1 MSLNSQ
7 SIYYL
12 FDINK
17 NQNNNKVII
26 PYMIIPNLF
35 FILLIKDENEIE
47 FKKQLIIFYKKLTLI
62 SLQIKY

>member
-1 MSLNSQ
+1 
-7 SIYYL
+7 
-12 FDINK
+12 
-17 NQNNNKVII
+17 
-26 PYMIIPNLF
+26 MIIPNLF